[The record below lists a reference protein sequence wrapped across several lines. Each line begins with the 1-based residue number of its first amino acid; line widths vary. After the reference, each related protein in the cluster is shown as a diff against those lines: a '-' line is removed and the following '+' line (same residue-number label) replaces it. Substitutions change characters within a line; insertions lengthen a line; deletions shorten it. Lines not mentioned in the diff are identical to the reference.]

1 VAPTLG
7 NGTGM
12 EIDEATIN
20 EAGKRLVGASPAGTR
35 VILFG
40 SHARGEASRHSDLDF
55 LVIEPSVD
63 HPASESVRLRRAL
76 GDLVVAADVIVVSE
90 QRVDEWRDVRGS
102 LIHAALAEGRELAA

>member
-1 VAPTLG
+1 MAPHWG
-7 NGTGM
+7 NLTGM
-12 EIDEATIN
+12 EIDETTIN

-40 SHARGEASRHSDLDF
+40 SHARGEAGRNSDLDF
-55 LVIEPSVD
+55 LVIEPSVE

-90 QRVDEWRDVRGS
+90 QR
-102 LIHAALAEGRELAA
+102 AASSEQRAASSELTSGAMCVEV